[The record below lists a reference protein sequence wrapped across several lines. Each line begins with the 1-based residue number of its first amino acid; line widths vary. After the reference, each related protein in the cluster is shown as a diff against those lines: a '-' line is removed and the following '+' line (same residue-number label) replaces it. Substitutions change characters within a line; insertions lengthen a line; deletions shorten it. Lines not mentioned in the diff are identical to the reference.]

1 MSAVDP
7 RLTGMEWNRAGLTQ
21 SGFEGFVS
29 FAELPKANVPQAPG
43 VYVVLRVST
52 EESSFLQR
60 SVAGWF
66 KQKDPSVTT
75 SVLEGAWLAEAEVLY
90 IGKAGGGK
98 SGKRGLRKRLDEY
111 RRYGTGKPV
120 GHWGGRYLW
129 QLADSDRLLVAWKE
143 TPGEDPETVE
153 SALIVD
159 FVGLHGARPFAN
171 RKAGKA
177 SQSITSPG

>member
-1 MSAVDP
+1 MSAADS
-7 RLTGMEWNRAGLTQ
+7 RLAVMEWTRTGLTK

-43 VYVVLRVST
+43 VYVVLRVT
-52 EESSFLQR
+52 TDEPSFLER

-75 SVLEGAWLAEAEVLY
+75 SALEGAWLAEAEVLY
-90 IGKAGGGK
+90 VGKAGEGN

-111 RRYGTGKPV
+111 RRHGAGKPV

-129 QLADSDRLLVAWKE
+129 QLVDSDRLLVAWKE
-143 TPGEDPETVE
+143 TPGEDPEIVE
-153 SALIVD
+153 AALIVD
-159 FVGLHGARPFAN
+159 FVAHYGARPFAN
-171 RKAGKA
+171 RKVGRT
-177 SQSITSPG
+177 SQSITRPG